1 MARVPRGL
9 SGRRLRTILEGVGF
23 RFRRQKGSHIILMR
37 DEPFALAVIPDR
49 PALKSGTLSQILKD
63 ADLSVEQLLKLLS
76 GNGGAE

>member
-1 MARVPRGL
+1 
-9 SGRRLRTILEGVGF
+9 
-23 RFRRQKGSHIILMR
+23 MR